1 MVSYT
6 NQKIGAPFPVVLN
19 VCCSDSLTSVCFEDV
34 PTLRFQVDFSLE
46 SIYDSVDCLVE
57 IHELHSLYHLWIEL
71 V

>member
-34 PTLRFQVDFSLE
+34 HPKLLSQLPVQTYL
-46 SIYDSVDCLVE
+46 
-57 IHELHSLYHLWIEL
+57 
-71 V
+71 

>member
-34 PTLRFQVDFSLE
+34 PPPKILSRLLVR
-46 SIYDSVDCLVE
+46 IYL
-57 IHELHSLYHLWIEL
+57 
-71 V
+71 

>member
-34 PTLRFQVDFSLE
+34 PPKILSRLLVR
-46 SIYDSVDCLVE
+46 IYL
-57 IHELHSLYHLWIEL
+57 
-71 V
+71 

>member
-34 PTLRFQVDFSLE
+34 PT
-46 SIYDSVDCLVE
+46 
-57 IHELHSLYHLWIEL
+57 
-71 V
+71 